1 MKKNKSYIFRFKPI
15 AEITEEEMKEEV
27 LATDGYGIWLQGL
40 IMYDNET
47 NYYCIDNLFR
57 RRINNVTMY
66 AVLPK
71 DE

>member
-1 MKKNKSYIFRFKPI
+1 MNPNKTTILRFKPI
-15 AEITEEEMKEEV
+15 AEITDEEMKEEV
-27 LATDGYGIWLQGL
+27 LATDGHGFWLQGL
-40 IMYDNET
+40 ILSDDET
-47 NYYCIDNLFR
+47 NYDCIDNLFR

>member
-1 MKKNKSYIFRFKPI
+1 MEQNKTYVLRLKPI

-27 LATDGYGIWLQGL
+27 LATDGKGNWLQGL
-40 IMYDNET
+40 ITKYSDTEFSC
-47 NYYCIDNLFR
+47 YELEGSCLDE
-57 RRINNVTMY
+57 VVSY